1 MEFETTTL
9 QEKKRSPVIGFL
21 QGIPMIY
28 YVMLFVF
35 LMIAIVFPNFFKP
48 LPFFGFL
55 KRAAPL
61 VILSVGQMFVI
72 ISGEFD
78 LSVGSLITVCAAV
91 AAKVISDD
99 PTNVWEAFAW
109 IFVISLVVGLINGLV
124 TTKLRVPSFVTTL
137 GMMLILTGAISIYTR
152 GAPQGGVT
160 DNFRMYGRTNVGES
174 IIPIALIVAI
184 VVILISVVL
193 MHYTTLGRRIYAV
206 GGNPIAARL
215 SGVRV
220 DMVKTIAFILCALC
234 AGIGSILIV
243 GFAGMS
249 SLIIG
254 KGYEFQSISAV
265 ILGGV
270 ALTGGRGNVGMVV
283 AGALTLQALFS
294 LLNFIG
300 LPLPI
305 RLTVQGLIIIGAV
318 ALAAWRELRTSD

>member
-1 MEFETTTL
+1 MEIDTTTL
-9 QEKKRSPVIGFL
+9 QEKESNSVVNFL
-21 QGIPMIY
+21 KSIPMIY
-28 YVMLFVF
+28 FVMLLVF
-35 LMIAIVFPNFFKP
+35 IVIGIVQPNFYATR
-48 LPFFGFL
+48 PFFGFL

-61 VILSVGQMFVI
+61 IVVSIGQMFAI

-91 AAKVISDD
+91 AAKVIFDD
-99 PTNVWEAFAW
+99 PAKVWDAFLW
-109 IFVISLVVGLINGLV
+109 IFVISFVVGLINGLV

-160 DNFRMYGRTNVGES
+160 DNFRMYGRANLGDSV
-174 IIPIALIVAI
+174 IPIALII
-184 VVILISVVL
+184 SLVVITTAVL
-193 MHYTTLGRRIYAV
+193 LMNFTTFGRRIYAV

-215 SGVRV
+215 TGVRV
-220 DMVKTIAFILCALC
+220 DMTKTLAFVLCSLS
-234 AGIGSILIV
+234 AGLGSVLIV

-249 SLIIG
+249 SLGIG
-254 KGYEFQSISAV
+254 SGYEFQSISAV
-265 ILGGV
+265 VLGGV

-294 LLNFIG
+294 LLNFLG

-318 ALAAWRELRTSD
+318 ALAAWRDFHRSE

>member
-1 MEFETTTL
+1 MEVDTTTL
-9 QEKKRSPVIGFL
+9 KEKKANPVITFL
-21 QGIPMIY
+21 HRIPVIY
-28 YVMLFVF
+28 FVMLLIFVV
-35 LMIAIVFPNFFKP
+35 IGIVQPNFYNSR
-48 LPFFGFL
+48 PFFGFL

-61 VILSVGQMFVI
+61 IVVSIGQMYVI

-91 AAKVISDD
+91 AAKVIFND
-99 PTNVWEAFAW
+99 PSKVWEAFAW
-109 IFVISLVVGLINGLV
+109 ILGISLVVGLINGLV
-124 TTKLRVPSFVTTL
+124 TTKLRVPSFITTL

-160 DNFRMYGRTNVGES
+160 DNFRMYGRANIGDS
-174 IIPIALIVAI
+174 IIPIALIVTL
-184 VVILISVVL
+184 VVIAIAIIL

-220 DMVKTIAFILCALC
+220 DMVKTLAFVLCALS
-234 AGIGSILIV
+234 AGLGSILIV

-254 KGYEFQSISAV
+254 RGYEFQSISAV
-265 ILGGV
+265 VLGGV
-270 ALTGGRGNVGMVV
+270 ALTGGSGNVGMVV

-294 LLNFIG
+294 LLNFLG

-305 RLTVQGLIIIGAV
+305 RLTVQGSIIIGAV
-318 ALAAWRELRTSD
+318 ALAAWRDIRKSD